1 MPPPI
6 DGATRVTVLRHG
18 AVAGRA
24 QVCRGALEEPLSAPG
39 WRQMEAVARA
49 WRDADIRFDA
59 VASSPLSRC
68 RAFAEVYA
76 RDAALPLRIDDPFR
90 EIAFGA
96 WEGLTASE
104 AAAPDPALYQRFR
117 AGDAAPPGGEHPA
130 AFRTRVVS
138 GWQAWLA
145 DAGGGRRLL
154 VTHAGVMRVLLAHLL
169 DLPPASIWRI
179 ALPEAAQFEVSLLAG
194 EMPVLLSLNACAA

>member
-18 AVAGRA
+18 AVAGRPH
-24 QVCRGALEEPLSAPG
+24 VCRGALDEPLSALG
-39 WRQMEAVARA
+39 WRQLEAVTRA
-49 WRDADIRFDA
+49 WRDAASRFDA

-76 RDAALPLRIDDPFR
+76 RDAGLPLRVDDAFR

-96 WEGLTASE
+96 WEGLTVE
-104 AAAPDPALYQRFR
+104 QAAARDPALYRQFR
-117 AGDAAPPGGEHPA
+117 AGGAAAPGGEHA
-130 AFRTRVVS
+130 EAFRARVVA

-145 DAGGGRRLL
+145 EATGERRLL

-169 DLPPASIWRI
+169 ELPPAMVWRI
-179 ALPEAAQFEVSLLAG
+179 ALPEAAHFQVSLLAG
-194 EMPVLLSLNACAA
+194 ETPVLLALNACAA